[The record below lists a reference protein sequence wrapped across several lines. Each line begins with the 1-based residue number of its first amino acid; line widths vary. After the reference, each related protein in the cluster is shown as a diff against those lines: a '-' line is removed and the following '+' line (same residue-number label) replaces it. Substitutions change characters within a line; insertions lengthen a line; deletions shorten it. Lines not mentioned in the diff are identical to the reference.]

1 VTYIPYSTIS
11 IPLKKK
17 GIVPG
22 LSVCLQV
29 GEKCA
34 VTRNS

>member
-1 VTYIPYSTIS
+1 VTYIPYSTILV
-11 IPLKKK
+11 PLKKR

-22 LSVCLQV
+22 LSVYLQA

-34 VTRNS
+34 MMRNS

>member
-1 VTYIPYSTIS
+1 VTYIPYSTIL
-11 IPLKKK
+11 IPLKKR

-29 GEKCA
+29 GEKCEMM
-34 VTRNS
+34 RNS